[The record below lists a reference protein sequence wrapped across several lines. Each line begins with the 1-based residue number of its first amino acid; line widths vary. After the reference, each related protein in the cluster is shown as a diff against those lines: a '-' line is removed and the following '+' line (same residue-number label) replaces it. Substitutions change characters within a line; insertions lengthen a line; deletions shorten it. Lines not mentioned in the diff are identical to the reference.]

1 MKKTLSVILAV
12 IMALGCVLMLAS
24 CGGTAEETT
33 AADDT
38 TVAAE
43 DTTAAAE
50 SDLAYIKEKGEMII
64 GYTEFAPMNYIDAKG
79 EFVGFETEFAKAIC
93 EELGV
98 KAKFQLIDWS
108 AKETELKGKTIDCI
122 WNGMTITP
130 ERLDAMSISTPYM
143 ANKQVVIVK
152 KENADKYTKAE
163 DFDGANVVAEI
174 ESAGEEVAKTN
185 EFFATANYQPVDT
198 QAKTLM
204 EVKSGV
210 ADCAVVDYVLSIGMI
225 GEGTD
230 YEDLV
235 VVDALAFADEEYG
248 IAFRK
253 GSDVTDA
260 VNAAITALVE
270 SGKLAKIAEAYKL
283 GDQLIAK

>member
-12 IMALGCVLMLAS
+12 LMALGCVLMFAS
-24 CGGTAEETT
+24 CGGNTEETT
-33 AADDT
+33 APAD
-38 TVAAE
+38 
-43 DTTAAAE
+43 DTTAAA
-50 SDLAYIKEKGEMII
+50 SDLDYIKAKGEMII
-64 GYTEFAPMNYIDAKG
+64 GYTEFAPMNYINDNG

-93 EELGV
+93 KELGV
-98 KAKFQLIDWS
+98 EAKFQLIDWS
-108 AKETELKGKTIDCI
+108 AKETELAGKTIDCI

-130 ERLDAMSISTPYM
+130 ERLEAMSISTPYM

-163 DFDGANVVAEI
+163 DFENANVVAEI

-185 EFFATANYQPVDT
+185 EFFANANYNPVDT

-253 GSDVTDA
+253 GSDVTEA
-260 VNAAITALVE
+260 VNAAITALVANGE
-270 SGKLAKIAEAYKL
+270 LAKIADTYKL